1 MATVPDV
8 NMPNTIVSAPAPTST
23 DKTKTGAGSTST
35 ATLAN
40 NFQTF
45 LTLLTTQLKNQSPLD
60 PLDTNQFT
68 QQLVQFAQ
76 VEQQMKQ
83 NDQLGTLLELQKATQ
98 ATQAMNYVGFN
109 ATVDGSKG
117 ALKDGSAKWLLSS
130 PKPATATV
138 SVINEVGQTVYSG
151 TFALNSGQQNFIW
164 DGKGNDGAQFPD
176 GKYTLSV
183 VAKDANNA
191 TVGVSTEVQGIVDA
205 ADLSTDPPQITIGGQ
220 SYNLTQVKRVVR
232 PGA

>member
-1 MATVPDV
+1 MATDV
-8 NMPNTIVSAPAPTST
+8 SMPNTIVSAPAP
-23 DKTKTGAGSTST
+23 KTKTDTNKDNTTG
-35 ATLAN
+35 LAN

-83 NDQLGTLLELQKATQ
+83 NDQLGAMLALQKATQ
-98 ATQAMNYVGFN
+98 TTQALNFVGFN

-117 ALKDGSAKWLLSS
+117 ALKDGSAKWLLTS
-130 PKPATATV
+130 PKPASATV
-138 SVINEVGQTVYSG
+138 NILNEVGQTVYTG
-151 TFALNSGQQNFIW
+151 KFTLNSGQQNFQW
-164 DGKGNDGAQFPD
+164 DGKGNDGTQWPD
-176 GKYTLSV
+176 GKYTMSI
-183 VAKDANNA
+183 VAKDASNA
-191 TVGVSTEVQGIVDA
+191 TVAISTEVQGIVDA
-205 ADLSTDPPQITIGGQ
+205 ADLSVDPPQVTIGGQ
-220 SYNLTQVKRVVR
+220 SYSLSDIKRVVR

>member
-1 MATVPDV
+1 MATDV
-8 NMPNTIVSAPAPTST
+8 SLPTTVVSAP
-23 DKTKTGAGSTST
+23 STST
-35 ATLAN
+35 TKTDTSKATLAS

-83 NDQLGTLLELQKATQ
+83 SDQLGALLELQKSTQ

-130 PKPATATV
+130 PKPASATV
-138 SVINEVGQTVYSG
+138 NILNEVGQTVYTG
-151 TFALNSGQQNFIW
+151 NFTLNSGQQNFIW
-164 DGKGNDGAQFPD
+164 DGRGNDGTKYPD
-176 GKYTLSV
+176 GKYTMSI
-183 VAKDANNA
+183 VAKDAANQ
-191 TVGVSTEVQGIVDA
+191 TVAVSTEVQGLVDA
-205 ADLSTDPPQITIGGQ
+205 ADLSVDPPQVTIGGQ
-220 SYNLTQVKRVVR
+220 SYSLSQIKRVVR